1 MWKSD
6 ILKYID
12 YVLSSYDSID
22 NSYDKMLKV
31 NYLKVIKKSVVH
43 IDENIL
49 SGYLKN
55 AIKKQIFKDVQRCAI
70 CT

>member
-12 YVLSSYDSID
+12 YVLSLYDSID

-31 NYLKVIKKSVVH
+31 NYLKVIKKSVVQ

-49 SGYLKN
+49 SRYLKN